1 MTLYDKYIS
10 DVLSGKILV
19 PETILLAVQRHQADL
34 EKSEKIKKYPYY
46 FDREQADKYIRF
58 ISMLRLTDLPTDED
72 GLFPNFDVQPFQ
84 AFFIASIAGWRRR
97 DNPAIRKYKE
107 VYFQIARKN
116 GKSTLVAAMMVAH
129 FYLDKMNRGQ
139 FFTAATSREQ
149 AGEVFEMAKA
159 FIEALCKEF
168 PEIADRTHMLT
179 HAIIDL
185 QTKSSIKKVS
195 KEAKTLEGKGSYCS
209 SLDEY
214 HVHPNDKIK
223 NSIKKGS
230 IKYKS
235 PIIYVLT
242 TPGFEIQ
249 GVCHRHYEYCKK
261 ILKGILVNETIFIQ
275 IYEVDDKKVEDQP
288 EPFHNKK
295 LWIKANPNMGNSPH
309 MEALE
314 DEYTQAVGKGGFDIV
329 DFKTKILSMW
339 VSSSSEWIPDEKYM
353 ACCTKWDIRDYIGAQ
368 ATAGLDLAYS
378 HKGDICAFSMYL
390 PDPDDPTKSKVHI
403 HYWIPEDK
411 ALAQLKE
418 NSYEIDY
425 IKMTEDGW
433 LTLTPGDMTDYD
445 IVLKDI
451 LWYHQNFKIHR
462 IYFDAWNVS
471 TFYNNM
477 DKEGL
482 PVFKLNQNLANM
494 SPPTKEISE
503 MIYTKNID
511 FGLNPMNRWMM
522 SNVNAISKNSGNI
535 QLDRS
540 NADKKIDGIIATVMA
555 KAAYIDHIAE
565 YKPYD
570 PQIIKL

>member
-1 MTLYDKYIS
+1 M
-10 DVLSGKILV
+10 
-19 PETILLAVQRHQADL
+19 LAVKRHQVDL
-34 EKSEKIKKYPYY
+34 AKSEKNKKYPYY

-58 ISMLRLTDLPTDED
+58 ISMLRLTDLPTDEN
-72 GLFPNFDVQPFQ
+72 GNFPNFKVQPFQ

-97 DNPAIRKYKE
+97 DNPNIRRFKE

-159 FIEALCKEF
+159 FIEALCAEF
-168 PEIADRTHMLT
+168 PEIKSRTLVLT

-275 IYEVDDKKVEDQP
+275 IYEVDDKKVEGKP

-295 LWIKANPNMGNSPH
+295 LWIKANPNLGNSPH

-339 VSSSSEWIPDEKYM
+339 VSSSSEWIPDEKFM
-353 ACCTKWDIRDYIGAQ
+353 ACCTKWDIKDYIGSQ

-378 HKGDICAFSMYL
+378 HEGDICAFSIYL
-390 PDPDDPTKSKVHI
+390 PDPEDATKSKIHI

-425 IKMTEDGW
+425 IKMAEEGFV
-433 LTLTPGDMTDYD
+433 TLTPGDMTDYD
-445 IVLKDI
+445 KVFEDI
-451 LWYHQNFKIHR
+451 KWYNDNFKLHR

-471 TFYNNM
+471 TFYNKMEN
-477 DKEGL
+477 EGL
-482 PVFKLNQNLANM
+482 NVYKFTQNLGNM
-494 SPPTKEISE
+494 SPPTKELGE
-503 MIYTKNID
+503 MIHSKKTD
-511 FGLNPMNRWMM
+511 FGMNSMTRWMM
-522 SNVNAISKNSGNI
+522 SNVLIKSRNGGNLQIVRENARRKV
-535 QLDRS
+535 
-540 NADKKIDGIIATVMA
+540 DGIVASVMA
-555 KAAYIDHIAE
+555 KAAYIDHVAE